1 MWIYAREHIRIL
13 WGGCCS
19 NFFYNS
25 PKEVYSNFIGQDYN
39 GINVAAL
46 SGYLQDYF
54 RFKNELKNDLKSFG
68 EHFRGSVY
76 IEMNLKHF
84 NATVLNL
91 VDPNDTSELG
101 GLKDSEVAKRM
112 VTPPYS
118 ISDLSD
124 LLLRSVWY
132 KNYGLNINDILK
144 LPIPQF
150 DAMFSE
156 LNRSLTTKKNLIQN
170 NEEWDRQT
178 LFNIL
183 SAIMTQFNLTLSK
196 ETGNTNDNTTKNR

>member
-1 MWIYAREHIRIL
+1 
-13 WGGCCS
+13 
-19 NFFYNS
+19 
-25 PKEVYSNFIGQDYN
+25 
-39 GINVAAL
+39 
-46 SGYLQDYF
+46 
-54 RFKNELKNDLKSFG
+54 
-68 EHFRGSVY
+68 
-76 IEMNLKHF
+76 MNLKHF

-91 VDPNDTSELG
+91 VDPNDTSELS